1 MLKKFE
7 TKPIKIGVQLF
18 WVEIGCY
25 KHVKVAIEK
34 IEAEGH
40 TVMSVMPLAD
50 YDAADG
56 TFALRAVLITVAA
69 EARPLK
75 EPKTNA
81 GAKDK
86 NTA

>member
-1 MLKKFE
+1 MAKEFE
-7 TKPIKIGVQLF
+7 TNPVKIGGHLF
-18 WVEIGCY
+18 WVEVGCY
-25 KHVKVAIEK
+25 KHVKAAIEK
-34 IEAEGH
+34 IEAVGM
-40 TVMSVMPLAD
+40 TVMAVTPLED
-50 YDAADG
+50 YDVADDVQG
-56 TFALRAVLITVAA
+56 LRAVVITVAG